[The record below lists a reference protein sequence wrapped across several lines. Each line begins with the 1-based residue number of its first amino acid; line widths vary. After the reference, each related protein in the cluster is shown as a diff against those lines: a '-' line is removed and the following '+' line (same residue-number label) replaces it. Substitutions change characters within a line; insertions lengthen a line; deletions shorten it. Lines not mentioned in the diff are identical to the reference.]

1 MSAPVQ
7 YAIGAD
13 VHCPDGTYGHLK
25 RVVIEPQ
32 SARVTHLVIGGRDAT
47 DRLVPVDIVD
57 ETAGDAE
64 NIRLFRDTAAV
75 AQLDAAEETEFL
87 PGSEEHLGYEP
98 GQWLTVPAAGLSGGG
113 AVPMPLL
120 LDAGAPHAVVH
131 ERVPGDEVQIRHG
144 DRVEATDGEIGHV
157 QGLLVDPRD
166 HGTTH
171 VLLKEGHLWGRK
183 TVAIPINEVS
193 WQGGTVTTRLSKA
206 QLGELPPVRIDSR
219 P

>member
-1 MSAPVQ
+1 MQ
-7 YAIGAD
+7 YAIGAE
-13 VHCPDGTYGHLK
+13 VHCPDGTYGQLK

-57 ETAGDAE
+57 GTASDSE

-75 AQLDAAEETEFL
+75 AQLAPAEETEYLAGADEQF
-87 PGSEEHLGYEP
+87 GYEP
-98 GQWLTVPAAGLSGGG
+98 GQWLVMPPAGLGGGG

-120 LDAGAPHAVVH
+120 PDSGAPHTVVR
-131 ERVPGDEVQIRHG
+131 ERVPGDEVQIRKD
-144 DRVEATDGEIGHV
+144 DRVVADDGEVGRV

-166 HGTTH
+166 QGVTH

-183 TVAIPINEVS
+183 TVAIPIDDVS
-193 WQGGTVTTRLSKA
+193 WQAGVVTTRLSKA
-206 QLGELPPVRIDSR
+206 QLADLPPVDIDSR